1 MKNIIIVGAGGLAND
16 LYMYLQSKLNQSL
29 IVKGILVD
37 NIEDYNKSGLKERY
51 LGKIKDYQ
59 IKKKDLFLIAIG
71 KNPGRKMIL
80 QYLTGKGASFFTLV
94 HPTVILHPSA
104 IIKEGSIIG
113 PYSIIG
119 SNSVIE
125 NNSFINKYC
134 NIGHNAI
141 LKEGCILYPYSMVG
155 GESIIGKN
163 VVLSTRTTVSPKLHI
178 GDNCVISAHSF
189 VNKNVNDNTFVFNSI
204 KQVRKKV

>member
-16 LYMYLQSKLNQSL
+16 LYMYLQPKLNQSL
-29 IVKGILVD
+29 AVKGILVD
-37 NIEDYNKSGLKERY
+37 NLEDYNKIGLKVEY

-59 IKKKDLFLIAIG
+59 IKKEDLFLIAIG
-71 KNPGRKMIL
+71 ENPGRKMIL
-80 QYLTGKGASFFTLV
+80 QYFTDKGAIFFTLV

-104 IIKEGSIIG
+104 IIKEWSIIG

-134 NIGHNAI
+134 NIGHNVE

-155 GESIIGKN
+155 GNSIIGKN
-163 VVLSTRTTVSPKLHI
+163 VVLSTRVTISPKLYI
-178 GDNCVISAHSF
+178 GDNCVISAHTF
-189 VNKNVNDNTFVFNSI
+189 IHKNLNDNTFVFNSI
-204 KQVRKKV
+204 KQIKKKV